1 MGGRACAEGRT
12 SISQAAAPAAG
23 SSQGG
28 SETTVSRVVVLA
40 GWCSALPPP
49 TPEGAL
55 CSRSPPLTTEAFPAG
70 AHVAAGHVPAG
81 AAVDAGVR
89 LTLVVVNVAV
99 GPTPPRVTVTLI
111 PAGGT
116 TPRLRG
122 GPGCVGLGCG
132 HFRLCHSPR
141 LVTGRRRCPDPYSP
155 WKWGN
160 GTQPAHDSGKALA
173 STRCGAAPSAGQ

>member
-1 MGGRACAEGRT
+1 MLSEGRT

-55 CSRSPPLTTEAFPAG
+55 CSRSPPLTTEAFRAG

-122 GPGCVGLGCG
+122 GQDVWAWAVGTSGSATL
-132 HFRLCHSPR
+132 
-141 LVTGRRRCPDPYSP
+141 LV
-155 WKWGN
+155 W
-160 GTQPAHDSGKALA
+160 
-173 STRCGAAPSAGQ
+173 